1 MPQKKTSTAKKPQK
15 QKTKTKNAMT
25 AMTAK
30 SLKILNRTPTPY
42 PFSVASIVSPNG
54 KEVGAITSSSTV
66 MRAVS
71 HDGKNWHVDTDI
83 NGVKKHADITNPE
96 NLTANPKNLTNSQ
109 IMEILAYPAAKQDL
123 KTRLL
128 QEFRNIPEPPHRPQ
142 VIAQNFGVPII
153 RMVGSIQEPKVEYIY
168 KKGCSNKPVMLNKL
182 SPLHEAKIVPDSSGE
197 PLHLVDVGLGVGMG
211 PGMGSR
217 GSIKPL
223 KKGRART
230 KSKKYRKPRK

>member
-1 MPQKKTSTAKKPQK
+1 MPQKKTRTAKKPQK

-128 QEFRNIPEPPHRPQ
+128 EEFRNIRQPLMPMLAQQFGEPQ
-142 VIAQNFGVPII
+142 
-153 RMVGSIQEPKVEYIY
+153 IQYKYIY
-168 KKGCSNKPVMLNKL
+168 KNGCANKPVMLNKL
-182 SPLHEAKIVPDSSGE
+182 SPLHEVKIVPDSSEE
-197 PLHLVDVGLGVGMG
+197 PIHLVDVGLGVGMG

>member
-1 MPQKKTSTAKKPQK
+1 MPQKKTRTAKKPQK
-15 QKTKTKNAMT
+15 RNRKTKT
-25 AMTAK
+25 MTAK

-42 PFSVASIVSPNG
+42 PFSVASIVSPTG

-71 HDGKNWHVDTDI
+71 HDGKNWHVDTDV

-96 NLTANPKNLTNSQ
+96 NLATTTKNLTNSQ

-128 QEFRNIPEPPHRPQ
+128 EEFRNIRQPFMPMLAQQFGEPQ
-142 VIAQNFGVPII
+142 
-153 RMVGSIQEPKVEYIY
+153 IQYKYIY
-168 KKGCSNKPVMLNKL
+168 KNGCANKPVMHNNL
-182 SPLHEAKIVPDSSGE
+182 SPLHEVKIVPDSSEE
-197 PLHLVDVGLGVGMG
+197 PIHLVDVGLGVGVG

>member
-1 MPQKKTSTAKKPQK
+1 MPQKKTRTAKKPQK
-15 QKTKTKNAMT
+15 RNQKTKTKN

-42 PFSVASIVSPNG
+42 PFSVASIVSPTG

-71 HDGKNWHVDTDI
+71 HDGKNWHVDTDV

-96 NLTANPKNLTNSQ
+96 NLATTTKNLTNSQ

-128 QEFRNIPEPPHRPQ
+128 EEFRNIRQPLMPMLAQQFGEPQ
-142 VIAQNFGVPII
+142 
-153 RMVGSIQEPKVEYIY
+153 IQYKYIY
-168 KKGCSNKPVMLNKL
+168 KNGCANKPVMINNL
-182 SPLHEAKIVPDSSGE
+182 SPLHEVKIVPDSSEE
-197 PLHLVDVGLGVGMG
+197 PIHLVDVGLGVGVG

>member
-1 MPQKKTSTAKKPQK
+1 MPQKKTRTAKKPQK
-15 QKTKTKNAMT
+15 RNQKTKTKN

-42 PFSVASIVSPNG
+42 PFSVASIVSPTG

-71 HDGKNWHVDTDI
+71 HDDKNWHVDTDI

-96 NLTANPKNLTNSQ
+96 NLATTTKNLTNSQ

-128 QEFRNIPEPPHRPQ
+128 EEFRNIRQPLMPMLAQQFGEPQ
-142 VIAQNFGVPII
+142 
-153 RMVGSIQEPKVEYIY
+153 IQYKYIY
-168 KKGCSNKPVMLNKL
+168 KNGCANKPVMINNL
-182 SPLHEAKIVPDSSGE
+182 SPLHEVKIVPDSSEE
-197 PLHLVDVGLGVGMG
+197 PIHLVDVGLGVGVG

>member
-1 MPQKKTSTAKKPQK
+1 MPQKKTRTAKKPQK

-71 HDGKNWHVDTDI
+71 HDGKNWHVDTDV
-83 NGVKKHADITNPE
+83 NGVKKHADITNHE
-96 NLTANPKNLTNSQ
+96 NLATTTKNLTNSQ

-128 QEFRNIPEPPHRPQ
+128 EEFRNIRQPLIPMLAQRFGEPQ
-142 VIAQNFGVPII
+142 
-153 RMVGSIQEPKVEYIY
+153 IQYKYIY
-168 KKGCSNKPVMLNKL
+168 KNGCANKPVMINNL
-182 SPLHEAKIVPDSSGE
+182 SPLHEVKIVPDSSEE
-197 PLHLVDVGLGVGMG
+197 PIHLVDVSLGMDT
-211 PGMGSR
+211 GSR
-217 GSIKPL
+217 RSIKPL
-223 KKGRART
+223 KKGRAHT
-230 KSKKYRKPRK
+230 KGKKNRKPRK

>member
-1 MPQKKTSTAKKPQK
+1 MPQKKTRTAKKPQK
-15 QKTKTKNAMT
+15 RNQKTKTKN

-42 PFSVASIVSPNG
+42 PFSVASIVSPTG

-96 NLTANPKNLTNSQ
+96 NLA
-109 IMEILAYPAAKQDL
+109 ILAYPAAKQDL

-128 QEFRNIPEPPHRPQ
+128 EEFRNIRQPLMPMLAQQFGEPQ
-142 VIAQNFGVPII
+142 
-153 RMVGSIQEPKVEYIY
+153 IQYKYIY
-168 KKGCSNKPVMLNKL
+168 KNGCANKPVMINNL
-182 SPLHEAKIVPDSSGE
+182 SPLHEVKIVPDSSEE
-197 PLHLVDVGLGVGMG
+197 PIHLVDVGLGVGVG

>member
-1 MPQKKTSTAKKPQK
+1 MPQKKTRTAKKPQK
-15 QKTKTKNAMT
+15 RNQKTKT
-25 AMTAK
+25 MTAK

-71 HDGKNWHVDTDI
+71 HDGKNWHVDTDV

-96 NLTANPKNLTNSQ
+96 NLATTTKNLTNSQ

-128 QEFRNIPEPPHRPQ
+128 EEFRNIRQPFMPMLAQQFGEPQ
-142 VIAQNFGVPII
+142 
-153 RMVGSIQEPKVEYIY
+153 IQYKYIY
-168 KKGCSNKPVMLNKL
+168 KNGCANKPVMLNKL
-182 SPLHEAKIVPDSSGE
+182 SPLHEVKIVPDSSEE
-197 PLHLVDVGLGVGMG
+197 PIHLVDVGLGVGVG